1 MKVVTRLYSSN
12 LKYFNAVFQITM
24 KKIKSNKSENNCS
37 LKEVLDIIGG
47 KWAMPIIYTLSKGTM
62 RFKELERSIEGINTR
77 MLVKELK
84 NMEAN
89 EIIHRN
95 VFATVPPTVEYS
107 LTQKGESL
115 LPSIH
120 SLHKWGQEFIS

>member
-1 MKVVTRLYSSN
+1 M
-12 LKYFNAVFQITM
+12 A
-24 KKIKSNKSENNCS
+24 KKISEKTCS

-47 KWAMPIIYTLSKGTM
+47 KWSMPIIYILSQGKM

-89 EIIHRN
+89 GILTRE
-95 VFATVPPTVEYS
+95 VFATVPPTVEYT
-107 LTQKGESL
+107 LTQKGKKL
-115 LPSIH
+115 LPSIK
-120 SLHKWGQEFIS
+120 SLHSWGQEFIK